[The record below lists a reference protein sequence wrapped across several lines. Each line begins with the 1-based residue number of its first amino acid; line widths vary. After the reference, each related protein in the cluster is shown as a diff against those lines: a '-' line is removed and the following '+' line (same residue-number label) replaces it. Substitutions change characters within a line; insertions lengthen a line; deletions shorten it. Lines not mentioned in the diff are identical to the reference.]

1 MPSPLAHIA
10 AGYAI
15 YAVLLAADE
24 RPTPRTLALVGGAAV
39 APDLD
44 IPLGMALGD
53 PVGWHHGPSHSL
65 LGAGLTGL
73 ALAAAAPGRAA
84 RAAAALACL
93 LHPALDWSTGDP
105 TEATRFGVPLLWP
118 ASDTKYIASRTLFG
132 AYHIDREGF
141 LLNLLT
147 PDALAVWGREL
158 GFVAAVAALAWAL
171 RRARGA

>member
-1 MPSPLAHIA
+1 MPSPLAHLA

-15 YAVLLAADE
+15 YAILLPAAE
-24 RPTPRTLALVGGAAV
+24 RPGPRALALVGAAAI

-73 ALAAAAPGRAA
+73 ALAAAARGRAA
-84 RAAAALACL
+84 RAAAVLACL

-105 TEATRFGVPLLWP
+105 AEAARFGVPLLWP
-118 ASDTKYIASRTLFG
+118 LSDAKYIASHTLFG

-141 LLNLLT
+141 LLNLLA
-147 PDALAVWGREL
+147 PDALAVWGREI
-158 GFVAAVAALAWAL
+158 GFVAAAAALTWAL
-171 RRARGA
+171 RRARRA